1 MLINDVAPQ
10 ERVVVKPPG
19 HDNLRVTGPIRWVL
33 LFAQWLISSPV
44 ILVSISVAI
53 SASAFAVSYS
63 LDQWHWFQRF
73 GAISVSIGAILS
85 TRRLLRI
92 GIKGMLMDE
101 NYFAAAR
108 PQSMHSS
115 ETDAVETHRD
125 LMCSYWGFWVVGF
138 GTLIWAFGDLVGWLL

>member
-1 MLINDVAPQ
+1 MLLNDVAPQ
-10 ERVVVKPPG
+10 AKVVDQPAG
-19 HDNLRVTGPIRWVL
+19 NNNLLVTGPIRWVL

-92 GIKGMLMDE
+92 GIQGMLMDE
-101 NYFAAAR
+101 NYFVAAR
-108 PQSMHSS
+108 TQSMHSS

>member
-10 ERVVVKPPG
+10 AMVVDRPVG
-19 HDNLRVTGPIRWVL
+19 HNNLLVAGPIRWVL

-44 ILVSISVAI
+44 ILVSISIAI
-53 SASAFAVSYS
+53 STSAFALSYS

-92 GIKGMLMDE
+92 GIQGMLMGE
-101 NYFAAAR
+101 NYF
-108 PQSMHSS
+108 
-115 ETDAVETHRD
+115 
-125 LMCSYWGFWVVGF
+125 VV
-138 GTLIWAFGDLVGWLL
+138 A

>member
-1 MLINDVAPQ
+1 MSINNVAPQ
-10 ERVVVKPPG
+10 ELVVGQPAG
-19 HDNLRVTGPIRWVL
+19 NDTLRVAGSMRWVL
-33 LFAQWLISSPV
+33 RFALWVISSPT

-92 GIKGMLMDE
+92 GIQGMLMDE
-101 NYFAAAR
+101 NYFVVAR
-108 PQSMHSS
+108 PQSMHSL
-115 ETDAVETHRD
+115 ETDPVETHCD

>member
-1 MLINDVAPQ
+1 M
-10 ERVVVKPPG
+10 
-19 HDNLRVTGPIRWVL
+19 L

-44 ILVSISVAI
+44 ILVSISIAI
-53 SASAFAVSYS
+53 SASTFAVSYS

-73 GAISVSIGAILS
+73 GAISVSIGAVLS

-92 GIKGMLMDE
+92 GIQGMLMNE
-101 NYFAAAR
+101 NYFVIAR
-108 PQSMHSS
+108 PLSMHSS
-115 ETDAVETHRD
+115 ETDAIETHRD